1 MCGLLYL
8 ASFTF
13 HNVLRFLHVAGCARI
28 SLLFMAEYYSIL
40 WLYHMLFIHSL
51 TDEHLSG
58 FQLLAMVSS
67 TIKNISMEVFVQIP
81 VFNSSKYIS
90 RNRTA
95 GSYPSLGLNF
105 RGTTQLFSTAL
116 ALFYIPNE
124 NM

>member
-1 MCGLLYL
+1 
-8 ASFTF
+8 
-13 HNVLRFLHVAGCARI
+13 
-28 SLLFMAEYYSIL
+28 
-40 WLYHMLFIHSL
+40 MLFIHSL

-90 RNRTA
+90 RNRTT
-95 GSYPSLGLNF
+95 GSYPSLGLHF